1 MALLRL
7 RSRAGAL
14 ALVALLFITA
24 VTPCAFAD
32 EGMFMPDA
40 LGRLPLDKLKER
52 GLKIPVTDI
61 YNAAGAS
68 LKDAVVIIDGGT
80 GEFVSPEGL
89 LLTNHHV
96 AFDAL
101 VAASTPANDYVARGF
116 TARTRA
122 EELPAPDYTV
132 TITQDM
138 RDVTSEVL
146 GSIPATLAPDEREQ
160 AIEERVAAL
169 EASARSRAVGQDTR
183 VRIMP
188 LNEGLSYYMYTS
200 LVLRDVRMV
209 YAPPNSVGQFGGET
223 DNFDWPRHGADFAF
237 LRAYVGPDGKP
248 ADYSSNNVPFKPKK
262 FLSLSMGGVREG
274 DFMMVLGYPASTR
287 RYRESQSARYSQD
300 VDWPFLVD
308 LYSNYIRI
316 LEDAGRYN
324 PALRIRLQSDIADY
338 SNTLKLYAGSIP
350 ALRRADFIAK
360 KRLEEEAF
368 ARWVNAD
375 QARKAK
381 YGEVLP
387 GISKAY
393 DELFATG
400 QRDMVVQQMF
410 AVSDLIGLAYLAG
423 QVAADKERPEAERNP
438 VFSTAGLARLKSRI
452 GPILAA
458 RNPTVER
465 EILTFLLRKAAELP
479 AGQKIEAI
487 EKRFGNLQGEA
498 RRRAEE
504 DFARAIIDGKRFG
517 SAEAL
522 SSLYTMTAT
531 QLREL
536 REPLVEF
543 SAEIGAEE
551 RRRSLL
557 TREFNAVVERLR
569 PLLFAGMSEMRG
581 SWPAYPDANRT
592 LRFGYGE
599 VKGYAPREAIIYQP
613 FTTLSGVMQKETGQ
627 GEFIVPEKLKQLYAA
642 RDFGPYANESG
653 DVPVNFLATIDIIG
667 GSSGSPI
674 MNGRGEQVG
683 IIFDGN
689 YEGLGN
695 DYLYSDAT
703 NRAIAVDIR
712 YVLFIMDKF
721 GGAGY
726 LLKELD
732 IKNMPSSQ
740 SSAASSG
747 VK

>member
-7 RSRAGAL
+7 RSRAGAF
-14 ALVALLFITA
+14 ALVALLFITTVA
-24 VTPCAFAD
+24 PYALAD

-40 LGRLPLDKLKER
+40 INRLPIDKLKER

-61 YNAAGAS
+61 YNAAGTS
-68 LKDAVVIIDGGT
+68 LKDAIVIIDGGT

-101 VAASTPANDYVARGF
+101 VAASTPANDYIARGF

-122 EELPAPDYTV
+122 EELPAPDYTA
-132 TITQDM
+132 TITEDM

-146 GSIPATLAPDEREQ
+146 GNIPATLAPDEREQ

-169 EASARSRAVGQDTR
+169 EASARIRAAGQDTR
-183 VRIMP
+183 IRVMP

-209 YAPPNSVGQFGGET
+209 YAPPNSVGQYGGET
-223 DNFDWPRHGADFAF
+223 DNFEWPRHGADFAF

-248 ADYSSNNVPFKPKK
+248 ADYSLNNVPFKPKK

-274 DFMMVLGYPASTR
+274 DFMMVLGYPGSTR

-324 PALRIRLQSDIADY
+324 PALRIRLQSDIANY

-350 ALRRADFIAK
+350 ALRRADFVAK
-360 KRLEEEAF
+360 RRLEEQAF
-368 ARWVNAD
+368 ARWVEGD
-375 QARKAK
+375 PARKAK

-387 GISKAY
+387 GLSKAY

-400 QRDMVVQQMF
+400 HRDLVVEQLF
-410 AVSDLIGLAYLAG
+410 AVSDLIGLAYLAE
-423 QVAADKERPEAERNP
+423 QVAADKERPAAERNP
-438 VFSTAGLARLKSRI
+438 VFASAGLDRLKSRI

-465 EILTFLLRKAAELP
+465 EILTFLLRKADELP

-504 DFARAIIDGKRFG
+504 DFARVIIDGKRFAT
-517 SAEAL
+517 AEAL
-522 SSLYTMTAT
+522 SSLFALTCDTVA
-531 QLREL
+531 RAA
-536 REPLVEF
+536 R
-543 SAEIGAEE
+543 AA
-551 RRRSLL
+551 RR
-557 TREFNAVVERLR
+557 V
-569 PLLFAGMSEMRG
+569 
-581 SWPAYPDANRT
+581 
-592 LRFGYGE
+592 
-599 VKGYAPREAIIYQP
+599 
-613 FTTLSGVMQKETGQ
+613 LSGD
-627 GEFIVPEKLKQLYAA
+627 
-642 RDFGPYANESG
+642 R
-653 DVPVNFLATIDIIG
+653 
-667 GSSGSPI
+667 
-674 MNGRGEQVG
+674 RG
-683 IIFDGN
+683 
-689 YEGLGN
+689 
-695 DYLYSDAT
+695 
-703 NRAIAVDIR
+703 
-712 YVLFIMDKF
+712 
-721 GGAGY
+721 
-726 LLKELD
+726 
-732 IKNMPSSQ
+732 
-740 SSAASSG
+740 
-747 VK
+747 

>member
-7 RSRAGAL
+7 RSRAGAF
-14 ALVALLFITA
+14 ALVALLFITLVA
-24 VTPCAFAD
+24 PYAFAD

-40 LGRLPLDKLKER
+40 INRLPVDKLKER

-61 YNAAGAS
+61 YNASGTS
-68 LKDAVVIIDGGT
+68 LKDAIVIIDGGT

-101 VAASTPANDYVARGF
+101 VAASTPANDYIARGF

-146 GSIPATLAPDEREQ
+146 GNIPATLSADERVS

-169 EASARSRAVGQDTR
+169 EAAARSRAGGQDARIR
-183 VRIMP
+183 VMP

-237 LRAYVGPDGKP
+237 LRAYVGPDGRP
-248 ADYSSNNVPFKPKK
+248 ADYSVNNVPFKPKK

-274 DFMMVLGYPASTR
+274 DFMMVLGYPGSTR

-324 PALRIRLQSDIADY
+324 PALRIRLQSDIANY

-350 ALRRADFIAK
+350 ALRRADFVAK
-360 KRLEEEAF
+360 KRLEEAAF
-368 ARWVNAD
+368 ARWVEGD
-375 QARKAK
+375 PARKAK

-387 GISKAY
+387 GLSKAY

-400 QRDMVVQQMF
+400 QRDLVVQQLF
-410 AVSDLIGLAYLAG
+410 AVSDLIGLAYLAE
-423 QVAADKERPEAERNP
+423 QVAADKERPAAERNP
-438 VFSTAGLARLKSRI
+438 VFASAGLARLKSRI

-465 EILTFLLRKAAELP
+465 EILTFLLRKADELP

-504 DFARAIIDGKRFG
+504 DFARVIIDGKRFAT
-517 SAEAL
+517 AEAL
-522 SSLYTMTAT
+522 SSLYTLTAT

-536 REPLVEF
+536 REPLIDF

-557 TREFNAVVERLR
+557 TRQFNAAVERLR
-569 PLLFAGMSEMRG
+569 PLLLAGMSEMRG
-581 SWPAYPDANRT
+581 SLPAYPDANRT

-613 FTTLSGVMQKETGQ
+613 FTTLSGVIEKETGQ
-627 GEFIVPEKLKQLYAA
+627 GEFVVPEKLKQLYAA
-642 RDFGPYANESG
+642 RDFGPYATPGG
-653 DVPVNFLATIDIIG
+653 DVPVDFLATADIIG
-667 GSSGSPI
+667 GHSGSPI
-674 MNGRGEQVG
+674 MNGSGEQVG

-695 DYLYSDAT
+695 DYLYSETT

-712 YVLFIMDKF
+712 YVLFITDKF

-732 IKNMPSSQ
+732 IKNMPAARGRA
-740 SSAASSG
+740 AASTQ
-747 VK
+747 K

>member
-1 MALLRL
+1 MALPRL
-7 RSRAGAL
+7 RSRAGAF
-14 ALVALLFITA
+14 ALVALLFITVVA
-24 VTPCAFAD
+24 PYAFAD

-40 LGRLPLDKLKER
+40 INRLPIDKLKER

-61 YNAAGAS
+61 YNAAGVS
-68 LKDAVVIIDGGT
+68 LKDAIVIIDGGT

-132 TITQDM
+132 TITEDM

-146 GSIPATLAPDEREQ
+146 GNIPATLAPDERAS

-169 EASARSRAVGQDTR
+169 EASARSRAGGQDTR
-183 VRIMP
+183 IRIMP
-188 LNEGLSYYMYTS
+188 FNEGLSYYMYTS

-223 DNFDWPRHGADFAF
+223 DNFDWPRHGADFTF

-248 ADYSSNNVPFKPKK
+248 ADYSPNNVPFKPKK

-274 DFMMVLGYPASTR
+274 DFMMVLGYPGSTR
-287 RYRESQSARYSQD
+287 RYRESQSARYSLD

-350 ALRRADFIAK
+350 ALRRADFVAK
-360 KRLEEEAF
+360 KRLEEAAF
-368 ARWVNAD
+368 ARWVEGD
-375 QARKAK
+375 PARKAK

-393 DELFATG
+393 DEMFATG
-400 QRDMVVQQMF
+400 QRDLVVQQLF

-423 QVAADKERPEAERNP
+423 QVAADKERPVAERNP
-438 VFSTAGLARLKSRI
+438 VFASAGLARLTSRI

-465 EILTFLLRKAAELP
+465 EILTFLLRKADELP

-504 DFARAIIDGKRFG
+504 DFARVIIDGKRFAT
-517 SAEAL
+517 AEAL

-543 SAEIGAEE
+543 SAEIGVEE
-551 RRRSLL
+551 RRRSRL

-569 PLLFAGMSEMRG
+569 PLLLAGMSEMRG
-581 SWPAYPDANRT
+581 SPPAYPDANRT

-599 VKGYAPREAIIYQP
+599 VKGYTPREAILYQP
-613 FTTLSGVMQKETGQ
+613 FTTLSGVMEKETGR

-642 RDFGPYANESG
+642 RDFGPYANASG
-653 DVPVNFLATIDIIG
+653 DVPVNFLATTDIIG
-667 GSSGSPI
+667 GHSGSPI

-695 DYLYSDAT
+695 DYLYNEAT
-703 NRAIAVDIR
+703 NRAIAIDIR
-712 YVLFIMDKF
+712 YVLFITDKF

-732 IKNMPSSQ
+732 IKNMPAARGRA
-740 SSAASSG
+740 AASTQ
-747 VK
+747 

>member
-7 RSRAGAL
+7 RSRAGAIT
-14 ALVALLFITA
+14 LVALLLFTQFA
-24 VTPCAFAD
+24 PSAFAD
-32 EGMFMPDA
+32 EGMFLPDTI
-40 LGRLPLDKLKER
+40 GRLPIDKLKER
-52 GLKIPVTDI
+52 GLKIPATDI
-61 YNAAGAS
+61 YNASGTS
-68 LKDAVVIIDGGT
+68 LKDAIVIIDGGT

-101 VAASTPANDYVARGF
+101 VAASTPANDYIAHGF
-116 TARTRA
+116 TAHTRA

-146 GSIPATLAPDEREQ
+146 GSIPATLAPAERGQ
-160 AIEERVAAL
+160 AIEERIAAL
-169 EASARSRAVGQDTR
+169 EASARTRAAGQDTR
-183 VRIMP
+183 IRIMP
-188 LNEGLSYYMYTS
+188 LDEGLSYYMYTS

-209 YAPPNSVGQFGGET
+209 YAPPNSVAQFGGET

-248 ADYSSNNVPFKPKK
+248 ADYSPGNVPFKPKK
-262 FLSLSMGGVREG
+262 FLSLSMEGVREG
-274 DFMMVLGYPASTR
+274 DFMMVLGYPGSTR

-300 VDWPFLVD
+300 VDWPFLVE

-324 PALRIRLQSDIADY
+324 PALRIRLQSDIANY

-350 ALRRADFIAK
+350 ALRRADFVSK
-360 KRLEEEAF
+360 KRAQEEAF
-368 ARWVNAD
+368 ARWVAAD
-375 QARKAK
+375 PARKAR

-387 GISKAY
+387 GLAKAY

-400 QRDMVVQQMF
+400 ARGLIVEQIF
-410 AVSDLIGLAYLAG
+410 AVSDLIGLAYLAD
-423 QVAADKERPEAERNP
+423 QVAADKERPAAERNP
-438 VFSTAGLARLKSRI
+438 VFAAAGLDRLKSRI

-465 EILTFLLRKAAELP
+465 EILTFLLRKADELP

-504 DFARAIIDGKRFG
+504 DFARLIVDGKRFA

-536 REPLVEF
+536 REPLIDF

-551 RRRSLL
+551 RRRTRS
-557 TREFNAVVERLR
+557 TREFNAAVERLR

-581 SWPAYPDANRT
+581 SRPAYPDANRT

-599 VKGYAPREAIIYQP
+599 VKGYAPREAIRYQP
-613 FTTLSGVMQKETGQ
+613 FTTLSGVMEKETGR
-627 GEFIVPEKLKQLYAA
+627 GEFVVPEKLKQLYAA
-642 RDFGPYANESG
+642 REFGPYATPGG
-653 DVPVNFLATIDIIG
+653 DLPVNFLSTVDIIG
-667 GSSGSPI
+667 GNSGSPI
-674 MNGRGEQVG
+674 LNGRGEQVG

-695 DYLYSDAT
+695 DYLYNEAT
-703 NRAIAVDIR
+703 NRAISVDIR
-712 YVLFIMDKF
+712 YVLFITDKF

-726 LLKELD
+726 LLKEID
-732 IKNMPSSQ
+732 IKNMPGARSR
-740 SSAASSG
+740 
-747 VK
+747 